1 MNIKAPENVTV
12 IDGYSLA
19 SPFERIIAFIL
30 DLFIYSI
37 LLALL
42 FLALNQI
49 GIGWL
54 AGIISG
60 LYLILRDSIPLLNQS
75 LGKKIMKLKVIH
87 NNDSTRISLLDAFKR
102 NFIFLPNMFN
112 AFEDFH
118 FALATITLIFFVIE
132 LYLLYTSTDHQRLG
146 DQFADTIVIENYS

>member
-19 SPFERIIAFIL
+19 SPFERIIAFVL
-30 DLFIYSI
+30 DLIIYSI

-42 FLALNQI
+42 FLTMDQV

-60 LYLILRDSIPLLNQS
+60 LYLILRDSIPFLNQS

-102 NFIFLPNMFN
+102 NFIFLPNMFY

-118 FALATITLIFFVIE
+118 FALAIITLIFFVVE
-132 LYLLYTSTDHQRLG
+132 LYLLYSSTDHQRLG